1 MKKLLPV
8 LLLGLAALAT
18 AGVLYFGDYPLPLP
32 LLPARQSTFTLL
44 YTGDVSGYV
53 VPCPH

>member
-18 AGVLYFGDYPLPLP
+18 AGVLYFGDYPLS
-32 LLPARQSTFTLL
+32 LLPARRSTFTLL
-44 YTGDVSGYV
+44 YTGDVSGHV